1 MKFQVVDKKIN
12 QIKADVEVVLV
23 PNKKLKHKWVRDL
36 AALKQLDFKGE
47 DGELAY
53 LANRKR
59 VYVGIETL
67 EYDDQRIGVAAAI
80 RNLKSK
86 KIKSLKIG
94 LYGEDSVASAK
105 ALVEGF
111 ILGAYEFDQ
120 YKTKKAKNNI
130 SRIMISSE
138 SYSLVEI
145 QIESVKTAVNEGV
158 IIAEATNYVRN
169 LVNQPPSDLTP
180 PVFAEEAKKLAK
192 KHKFD
197 AKVYG
202 KQFLEKQGMGAF
214 LGVNRASAFEP
225 QLIHVVYKPKKAKIK
240 ITLVGKGI
248 TFDTGG
254 LSLKPTKGMTGM
266 KMDMG
271 GAGAIL
277 GAIKSAAQLKLP
289 LEIHAIIGAT
299 DNVIS
304 KEAYKVDDVL
314 KARNKKTIEVKNTD
328 AEGRLVLADCLSFAQ
343 SFEPDY
349 IIDMATL
356 TGACVVGLGYYTI
369 GAMGYSQSLVHDI
382 VYAAKASGEQTA
394 ALPFSK
400 HMPKTLKGE
409 VADISNISSD
419 NQHGGA
425 ITAGL
430 FLGEFIEKKN
440 KNKWVHLDIA
450 GPAIAPKP
458 WGYNPSGAS
467 GAGTRLIVEWL
478 SNIAK

>member
-1 MKFQVVDKKIN
+1 MKFQAIDKKIN
-12 QIKADVEVVLV
+12 QVKADCEVVLV

-36 AALKQLDFKGE
+36 AALRQLDFEGAHE
-47 DGELAY
+47 DVAY

-59 VYVGIETL
+59 IYVGIESL
-67 EYDDQRIGVAAAI
+67 EPDDQRIGVATAI

-86 KIKSLKIG
+86 KVKSLKIG
-94 LYGEDSVASAK
+94 LYGEDSAASAK

-130 SRIMISSE
+130 NRIVISSE
-138 SYSLVEI
+138 NYSPI
-145 QIESVKTAVNEGV
+145 DIIIESVTTALNEGV
-158 IIAEATNYVRN
+158 IIAEATNYVRD

-192 KHKFD
+192 ENKLAVKIH
-197 AKVYG
+197 G
-202 KQFLEKQGMGAF
+202 KQFLEKEGMGAF
-214 LGVNRASAFEP
+214 LGVNRASAFPP
-225 QLIHVVYKPKKAKIK
+225 QLIHLIYKPEKAKTK
-240 ITLVGKGI
+240 IVLVGKGI

-277 GAIKSAAQLKLP
+277 GVIKSAAQLKLP

-314 KARNKKTIEVKNTD
+314 RARNKKTIEVKNTD

-356 TGACVVGLGYYTI
+356 TGACVIGLGNYTI
-369 GAMGYSQSLVHDI
+369 GAMGHSQSLVHDI
-382 VYAAKASGEQTA
+382 VNAAKASGEQTA
-394 ALPFSK
+394 ILPFSK
-400 HMPKTLKGE
+400 YMPKTLKSE
-409 VADISNISSD
+409 VADISNTSSD
-419 NQHGGA
+419 SQYGGA

-430 FLGEFIEKKN
+430 FLGEFIERKN
-440 KNKWVHLDIA
+440 KNKWVHLDVA
-450 GPAIAPKP
+450 GPAIVEKP

-478 SNIAK
+478 KGIA

>member
-1 MKFQVVDKKIN
+1 MKFEVVDKKIN

-23 PNKKLKHKWVRDL
+23 PSKKLKHKWARDL

-47 DGELAY
+47 DGEIAY

-59 VYVGIETL
+59 IYVGIGSLET
-67 EYDDQRIGVAAAI
+67 DDQRIGVATAI

-86 KIKSLKIG
+86 KVKSLKIG
-94 LYGEDSVASAK
+94 LYGEDSLSSAK

-130 SRIMISSE
+130 NRIMISSE
-138 SYSLVEI
+138 TYSLVDA
-145 QIESVKTAVNEGV
+145 QIESVKTAFNEGV
-158 IIAEATNYVRN
+158 IMAEATNYVRD

-180 PVFAEEAKKLAK
+180 PAFAAEAKKLAK
-192 KHKFD
+192 ENKL
-197 AKVYG
+197 AIKVYG

-214 LGVNRASAFEP
+214 LGVNRASAFPP
-225 QLIHVVYKPKKAKIK
+225 QLIHIIYKPERAKAKIA
-240 ITLVGKGI
+240 LVGKGI

-271 GAGAIL
+271 GAGAIF
-277 GAIKSAAQLKLP
+277 GVIKSASQLKLP

-314 KARNKKTIEVKNTD
+314 RARNKKTIEVKNTD

-356 TGACVVGLGYYTI
+356 TGSCVVGLGYYTI
-369 GAMGYSQSLVHDI
+369 GAMGHNQSLVHDI
-382 VYAAKASGEQTA
+382 IHAAKASGEQTA
-394 ALPFSK
+394 ILPFSK
-400 HMPKTLKGE
+400 HMFKTLKSE
-409 VADISNISSD
+409 VADISNTSSD
-419 NQHGGA
+419 SQYGGA

-430 FLGEFIEKKN
+430 FLGEF
-440 KNKWVHLDIA
+440 
-450 GPAIAPKP
+450 
-458 WGYNPSGAS
+458 
-467 GAGTRLIVEWL
+467 
-478 SNIAK
+478 